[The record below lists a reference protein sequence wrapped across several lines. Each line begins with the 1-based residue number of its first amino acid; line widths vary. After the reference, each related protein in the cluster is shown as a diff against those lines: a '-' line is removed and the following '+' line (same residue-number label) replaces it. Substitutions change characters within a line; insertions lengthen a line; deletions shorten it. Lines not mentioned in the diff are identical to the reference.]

1 MKLNITKSI
10 LLAVLLIFNWP
21 VLAQENTLTSKTPIS
36 FNDFLYRLGHN
47 NLSYAAE
54 VLDLDIATA
63 EAESA
68 LIFQDPTLSF
78 EATDNGQR
86 KMQMGYEFE
95 SALEWTLELGGKRK
109 ARVTVAQSRVELTR
123 ILLLDYFRNLRA
135 DASLQFLKAIK
146 EKNILNVKINSYENI
161 KKLAD
166 SDSIRFT
173 LGDITKIDAKQ
184 SKLEA
189 NSLLNEV
196 IQQEADWES
205 ALYAVNNLIGNQELD
220 SLYLPIGELFN
231 FDNSYKLPNL
241 ISIAQ
246 ENRSDLKAALQD
258 RKLNQDRLKLIKAE
272 RKVDLGLSI
281 GVGHA
286 TIVNNTIAP
295 TPAFTSATAGIAIPL
310 KFSNKNKGE
319 LKTIQYTIQQS
330 EIRYKAIEI
339 NTKTEVS
346 QAFKQFQAS
355 QKQVKQFDTNMLQ
368 SAQHILDGKTY
379 SYQRGEISLL
389 EVLNAQRTFN
399 EVQESY
405 YEAQYAYGVS
415 LIELQRVVGIWDF
428 NL

>member
-1 MKLNITKSI
+1 
-10 LLAVLLIFNWP
+10 
-21 VLAQENTLTSKTPIS
+21 
-36 FNDFLYRLGHN
+36 
-47 NLSYAAE
+47 
-54 VLDLDIATA
+54 
-63 EAESA
+63 
-68 LIFQDPTLSF
+68 
-78 EATDNGQR
+78 
-86 KMQMGYEFE
+86 
-95 SALEWTLELGGKRK
+95 
-109 ARVTVAQSRVELTR
+109 
-123 ILLLDYFRNLRA
+123 LDYFRNLRA

-173 LGDITKIDAKQ
+173 LGDITEIDAKQ

-189 NSLLNEV
+189 YSLLNEV

-205 ALYAVNNLIGNQELD
+205 ALYAVNSLIGNQELD
-220 SLYLPIGELFN
+220 SLYLPIGELVN

-379 SYQRGEISLL
+379 SYQRGETSLL

-405 YEAQYAYGVS
+405 YEAQYAYGIS